1 MEPGPLSE
9 LMKVMLT
16 ISNSLLY
23 PVLILLVVLVAVSF
37 MFVGELLSDYSKRSG
52 NLEDK
57 FNGGHLSG
65 FYSKLEEVLNE
76 HSDEDTLVREVE
88 RLLVEKEVEMMKKLE
103 IPRMLVRVGPML
115 GLMGTL
121 IPLGPALLGLSAGNI
136 EQLAN
141 NLVVAFTT
149 TVVGLLI
156 GAVSMVVATVR
167 HRWYTEDMNDMEYV
181 AEKLLKQA
189 LEKFDQ
195 NAPQK
200 WKLGGK
206 ENG

>member
-1 MEPGPLSE
+1 MEPGLLSE
-9 LMKVMLT
+9 LMKIILT

-23 PVLILLVVLVAVSF
+23 PVLILLVILVGVSF

-65 FYSKLEEVLNE
+65 FYKKLKEALTG

-88 RLLVEKEVEMMKKLE
+88 RLLQEKEVEIMKRLE
-103 IPRMLVRVGPML
+103 KPRILIRMGPIL

-141 NLVVAFTT
+141 NLVIAFTS

-167 HRWYTEDMNDMEYV
+167 QRWYTEDMNDMEYI
-181 AEKLLKQA
+181 AEKMLKNHKISQINT
-189 LEKFDQ
+189 EERK
-195 NAPQK
+195 
-200 WKLGGK
+200 
-206 ENG
+206 

>member
-1 MEPGPLSE
+1 MEPGLLSE
-9 LMKVMLT
+9 LMKIILT

-23 PVLILLVVLVAVSF
+23 PVLILLVVLVGVSF
-37 MFVGELLSDYSKRSG
+37 IFVGELLSDYSKRSG

-57 FNGGHLSG
+57 FNSGHLSRS
-65 FYSKLEEVLNE
+65 YKKLKEVLAG

-88 RLLVEKEVEMMKKLE
+88 RLLQEKEVEIMKKLE
-103 IPRMLVRVGPML
+103 KPRMLIRVGPIL

-141 NLVVAFTT
+141 NLVIAFTS

-167 HRWYTEDMNDMEYV
+167 QRWYTEDMNDMEYV
-181 AEKLLKQA
+181 AEKLIKTTRL
-189 LEKFDQ
+189 
-195 NAPQK
+195 NRS
-200 WKLGGK
+200 
-206 ENG
+206 

>member
-1 MEPGPLSE
+1 MEPGLLSE
-9 LMKVMLT
+9 LMKIILT

-37 MFVGELLSDYSKRSG
+37 MFAGELLSDYSKRSG

-65 FYSKLEEVLNE
+65 FYKKLKEVLTG

-88 RLLVEKEVEMMKKLE
+88 RLLQEKEVEIMKKLE
-103 IPRMLVRVGPML
+103 KPRILIRMGPIL

-141 NLVVAFTT
+141 NLVIAFTS

-167 HRWYTEDMNDMEYV
+167 QRWYMEDMNDMEYM
-181 AEKLLKQA
+181 AEKLIKTTRFHKINT
-189 LEKFDQ
+189 EERK
-195 NAPQK
+195 
-200 WKLGGK
+200 
-206 ENG
+206 

>member
-1 MEPGPLSE
+1 MELLSE
-9 LMKVMLT
+9 LMKIILT

-23 PVLILLVVLVAVSF
+23 PVLILLVVLVGVSF
-37 MFVGELLSDYSKRSG
+37 IFVGELLSDYSRRSG

-57 FNGGHLSG
+57 FNAGHLSR
-65 FYSKLEEVLNE
+65 FYKKLKEVLVG
-76 HSDEDTLVREVE
+76 HSDEETLVREVE
-88 RLLVEKEVEMMKKLE
+88 RLLQEKEVEIMKKLE
-103 IPRMLVRVGPML
+103 KPRMLIRVGPIQ

-141 NLVVAFTT
+141 NLVIAFTS

-167 HRWYTEDMNDMEYV
+167 QRWYTEDMNDMEYI
-181 AEKLLKQA
+181 AEKLMQDAGYMMQDAGCKR
-189 LEKFDQ
+189 K
-195 NAPQK
+195 
-200 WKLGGK
+200 
-206 ENG
+206 

>member
-1 MEPGPLSE
+1 MELLPE
-9 LMKVMLT
+9 LMKIILT

-37 MFVGELLSDYSKRSG
+37 IFVGELLSDYSKRSG

-57 FNGGHLSG
+57 FGGGHLSG
-65 FYSKLEEVLNE
+65 FYKKLKEVLAGG
-76 HSDEDTLVREVE
+76 HSDEETLVREVE
-88 RLLVEKEVEMMKKLE
+88 RLLQEKEVEIMKKLE
-103 IPRMLVRVGPML
+103 KPRILIRVGPIL

-141 NLVVAFTT
+141 NLVIAFTS

-156 GAVSMVVATVR
+156 GAVSMVVATIR
-167 HRWYTEDMNDMEYV
+167 QRWYTEDMNDMEYI
-181 AEKLLKQA
+181 AQKFLK
-189 LEKFDQ
+189 
-195 NAPQK
+195 N
-200 WKLGGK
+200 GK
-206 ENG
+206 KNENHG

>member
-1 MEPGPLSE
+1 MEPGLLSE
-9 LMKVMLT
+9 LMKIILT

-37 MFVGELLSDYSKRSG
+37 IFVGELLSDYSKRSG

-57 FNGGHLSG
+57 FNGGYLSG
-65 FYSKLEEVLNE
+65 FYKKLKEVLTG

-88 RLLVEKEVEMMKKLE
+88 RLLQEKEVEIMKRLE
-103 IPRMLVRVGPML
+103 KPRILIRMGPIL

-141 NLVVAFTT
+141 NLVIAFTS

-167 HRWYTEDMNDMEYV
+167 QRWYTEDMNDMEYM
-181 AEKLLKQA
+181 AEKLLKNHEITQ
-189 LEKFDQ
+189 D
-195 NAPQK
+195 
-200 WKLGGK
+200 
-206 ENG
+206 

>member
-1 MEPGPLSE
+1 MEPGLLSE
-9 LMKVMLT
+9 LMKIILT

-65 FYSKLEEVLNE
+65 SYKKLKEVLTG

-88 RLLVEKEVEMMKKLE
+88 RLLQEKEVEIMKKLE
-103 IPRMLVRVGPML
+103 KPRILIRMGPIL

-141 NLVVAFTT
+141 NLVIAFTS

-167 HRWYTEDMNDMEYV
+167 QRWYMEDMNDMEYM
-181 AEKLLKQA
+181 AEKLIKTTRFHKINT
-189 LEKFDQ
+189 EERK
-195 NAPQK
+195 
-200 WKLGGK
+200 
-206 ENG
+206 